1 MEGLPDEYNQSDS
14 AVEGMRVLQC
24 IEWLRDM
31 IIEGKFGDEETEMV
45 NPSPIRPS
53 PPRPAACSWLASWV
67 LTPSDA
73 AQEHRSVCAM
83 RKRRCVRNGGGAL
96 TAWRVQDDDVR
107 REAVKFL
114 TSDRSSRLLVYK
126 ASDGKLAVSDDIP
139 PADVSEYMYFLRADG
154 VHVSRENIAR
164 EVQFGKS
171 NGTGA
176 DSIQSL
182 LRIMST
188 VFVPCFTND
197 TLWPDSFRRE
207 FSGQVQK
214 FMATLT
220 ETAYE
225 INGNTVLYVPREDF
239 SNMEQCV
246 RDKDLVQRLETTLIH
261 WTRQIKEV
269 LTGSDASHS
278 DTANE
283 DKGPLA
289 EIEYWRS
296 RSIDLTSISSQ
307 LQREDVRII
316 GSVLDHAKSSY
327 LKPFNDLAEE
337 IQKGS
342 LEAQE
347 NLTFLMFLSDPCTA
361 LAKAQPKQI
370 SGHLPTVLDLV
381 RMIWSLSSHYKTQE
395 RITGLLRKVSN
406 EIILRCC
413 EHIDLQ
419 QIFAGDVEAPMRV
432 LQESIKSGDDWKEIY
447 RATVRRM
454 EIVDAECCWNFD
466 ESRIFAQIDAFMQ
479 RCRDLLEVCESQTQF
494 SASQPSEDVPIFS
507 GARGGEISKSLSRIQ
522 TSFQK
527 LMNNISQLKYDILD
541 VKATR
546 WHDDYN
552 AFKNGK
558 PGAPNPAT

>member
-1 MEGLPDEYNQSDS
+1 
-14 AVEGMRVLQC
+14 
-24 IEWLRDM
+24 
-31 IIEGKFGDEETEMV
+31 
-45 NPSPIRPS
+45 
-53 PPRPAACSWLASWV
+53 
-67 LTPSDA
+67 
-73 AQEHRSVCAM
+73 M
-83 RKRRCVRNGGGAL
+83 RKGGCVQNVGGGL
-96 TAWRVQDDDVR
+96 TAGCVQDDDVR

-139 PADVSEYMYFLRADG
+139 PADVHEYMYFLRADG
-154 VHVSRENIAR
+154 MEVSRENIAR
-164 EVQFGKS
+164 VVQFGKS

-188 VFVPCFTND
+188 VFVPCFHND

-316 GSVLDHAKSSY
+316 SSVLDLAKSSY

-347 NLTFLMFLSDPCTA
+347 NLTFLTFLSDPCTA

-395 RITGLLRKVSN
+395 RITGLLRKV
-406 EIILRCC
+406 
-413 EHIDLQ
+413 
-419 QIFAGDVEAPMRV
+419 
-432 LQESIKSGDDWKEIY
+432 
-447 RATVRRM
+447 T
-454 EIVDAECCWNFD
+454 
-466 ESRIFAQIDAFMQ
+466 
-479 RCRDLLEVCESQTQF
+479 
-494 SASQPSEDVPIFS
+494 
-507 GARGGEISKSLSRIQ
+507 RGERF
-522 TSFQK
+522 SFQN
-527 LMNNISQLKYDILD
+527 LGENYTI
-541 VKATR
+541 
-546 WHDDYN
+546 
-552 AFKNGK
+552 G
-558 PGAPNPAT
+558 PA